1 MNQNGSQIFV
11 QGHPEYDRMTLNNE
25 YHRDLNKGLN
35 PALPVHYYEH
45 DDPFSRSAAS
55 VEKYGEHAVYELA
68 ELLRISGYS
77 VYVGGRRGVVSWNPL
92 FYACSHRLRLSA
104 ENVCTCHILA

>member
-1 MNQNGSQIFV
+1 MNQDGSQIFV

-35 PALPVHYYEH
+35 PALPLHYYEH
-45 DDPFSRSAAS
+45 DDPFSVP

-68 ELLRISGYS
+68 ELLRLPGYS
-77 VYVGGRRGVVSWNPL
+77 VYVGGG
-92 FYACSHRLRLSA
+92 CGIKHRSTL
-104 ENVCTCHILA
+104 IL